1 MNDYGPAGN
10 TYDKFNTNNPVA
22 RKLMDGFMAAFH
34 DLIGRTQGASSVLE
48 VGCGEGHMQQALMRY
63 PFAERIA
70 FDIDA
75 PIVAEAR
82 RIAPES
88 RYLVADGQSLPFP
101 DGRFDVVMA
110 TEVLEHVPDP
120 ARALAEMRRV
130 SRRYVLVS
138 VPREPLWRGLN
149 LLRGKYVSAGGN
161 PPGHVNHWSAGGF
174 ERFVGAAL
182 TVAEV
187 RQPLPWTMILAER

>member
-10 TYDKFNTNNPVA
+10 TYDKFNTSNPVA

-48 VGCGEGHMQQALMRY
+48 VGCGEGYMQQALMRY
-63 PFAERIA
+63 LFTERVA

-149 LLRGKYVSAGGN
+149 LMRGKYVSAWGN
-161 PPGHVNHWSAGGF
+161 TPGHVNHWSAGGF

-182 TVAEV
+182 TVSAV

>member
-1 MNDYGPAGN
+1 MNNYGPAGN
-10 TYDKFNTNNPVA
+10 TYDKFNTSNPVA

-48 VGCGEGHMQQALMRY
+48 VGCGEGYMQQALMRY
-63 PFAERIA
+63 LFTERVA

-82 RIAPES
+82 RIAPVS

-149 LLRGKYVSAGGN
+149 LLRGKYVSAWGN
-161 PPGHVNHWSAGGF
+161 TPGHVNHWSAGGF

-182 TVAEV
+182 TVSAV
-187 RQPLPWTMILAER
+187 RKPLPWTMILAER

>member
-10 TYDKFNTNNPVA
+10 TYDKFNTSNPVA
-22 RKLMDGFMAAFH
+22 RKLMDGFMTAFH

-48 VGCGEGHMQQALMRY
+48 VGCGEGYMQQALMRY
-63 PFAERIA
+63 PFTERVA

-149 LLRGKYVSAGGN
+149 LMRGKYVSAWGN
-161 PPGHVNHWSAGGF
+161 TPGHVNHWSAGGF

-182 TVAEV
+182 TVSEV